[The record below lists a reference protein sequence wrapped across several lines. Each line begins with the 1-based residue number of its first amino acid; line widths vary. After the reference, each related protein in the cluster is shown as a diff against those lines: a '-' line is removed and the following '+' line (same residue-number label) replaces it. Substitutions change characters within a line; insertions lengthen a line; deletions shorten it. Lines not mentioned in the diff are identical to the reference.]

1 MNVLKIRNEMRNGKT
16 IFDLP
21 LRVTFYARVST
32 DKDEQINSLENQIQY
47 YTELIQ
53 SKPNWTYIE
62 GYIDEGIS
70 GTSTKKR
77 DSFLRMIRD
86 AKAGRFDFIITK
98 EISRFS
104 RSTLDSIKYTQE
116 LLEHDVGVLFQNDN
130 INTLDSDSEFRL
142 VVMAGVAQDEVRKLS
157 ERLKFGF
164 RQAIKNGHVL
174 GNDKLW
180 GYDKKDCILTINESE
195 AQVVRRIFD
204 LYANQQ
210 MGIRRISQTLLD
222 EGFTSRKGNA
232 FNVLTIRHI
241 LRNPK
246 YKGWYCANK
255 SQTVDYRSKRKIFLD
270 ESEWIMYPDPAI
282 PAIVS
287 EELWNRANALYRR
300 RSKQM
305 MAHQSGAEFHNRYP
319 YSGKILCEEHD
330 ASFHRQVLKSSKGE
344 REVWQCRVYRNRGR
358 AACSAPQLR
367 TTELDQIMARIF
379 DQMTQNKQAIIDAVV
394 TVLQSVPDE
403 RDYTQDIRRV
413 EEDLSAIQA
422 KKDRL
427 LEMSIEGVISTAEFK
442 RRNDGFNQQAK
453 ALEEKLAELQ
463 TEAEKGQQTAAQL
476 EEIRSALE
484 EELTFQNRINSALV
498 TTILDKI
505 IVKKGSTKEELY
517 LDIHLKFGGP
527 RGVIFHRKNFSFRFT
542 PCLQCAPPDANYAPQ
557 GCFGPPDPLARSAPD
572 TPFPPPASKAWET
585 IRCPRT
591 GAE

>member
-1 MNVLKIRNEMRNGKT
+1 MNVLRIRNEMRNGKT

-32 DKDEQINSLENQIQY
+32 DKDEQINSLENQVQY
-47 YTELIQ
+47 YTQFIKE
-53 SKPNWTYIE
+53 KRNWTYVQ
-62 GYIDEGIS
+62 GYVDEGIS

-77 DSFLRMIRD
+77 DSFLRMIAD

-180 GYDKKDCILTINESE
+180 GYDKKDCVLTINEEE

-210 MGIRRISQTLLD
+210 MGIRRISQTLYD
-222 EGFTSRKGNA
+222 EGFTSRKGNV

-241 LRNPK
+241 LCNPK

-270 ESEWIMYPDPAI
+270 ESEWVMYPDPSI

-287 EELWNRANALYRR
+287 EELWDRANALYKR
-300 RSKQM
+300 RSQQM
-305 MAHQSGAEFHNRYP
+305 MSHQSRAEFHNRYP
-319 YSGKILCEEHD
+319 YSGKIICDEHGT
-330 ASFHRQVLKSSKGE
+330 SFHRQVLKSKSGE
-344 REVWQCRVYRNRGR
+344 KEVWQCKVYRDKGR
-358 AACSAPQLR
+358 KACSAPQIR
-367 TTELDQIMARIF
+367 TAELNQIMAGIF
-379 DQMTQNKQAIIDAVV
+379 NQLAQNKRAIIDAVV

-403 RDYTQDIRRV
+403 HDYTQDIRRIEV
-413 EEDLSAIQA
+413 DLSAIQT

-427 LEMSIEGVISTAEFK
+427 LEMSIEGVITMAEFK
-442 RRNDGFNQQAK
+442 QRNDGFNDQAK
-453 ALEEKLAELQ
+453 SLEEKLTATQ
-463 TEAEKGQQTAAQL
+463 IEAEKGRQITAQMK
-476 EEIRSALE
+476 EIRTALE
-484 EELTFQNRINSALV
+484 EELILQNGINSALV

-505 IVKKGSTKEELY
+505 VVKKGSTKEELR

-527 RGVIFHRKNFSFRFT
+527 WGAVFDREKSSV
-542 PCLQCAPPDANYAPQ
+542 
-557 GCFGPPDPLARSAPD
+557 CFNRS
-572 TPFPPPASKAWET
+572 
-585 IRCPRT
+585 
-591 GAE
+591 

>member
-1 MNVLKIRNEMRNGKT
+1 MNILRIRSEMRNGKT

-32 DKDEQINSLENQIQY
+32 DKDEQLNSLENQIQY

-77 DSFLRMIRD
+77 DSFNRMIRD

-180 GYDKKDCILTINESE
+180 GYDKRDCVLTINKTE
-195 AQVVRRIFD
+195 AQAVRRIFD

-210 MGIRRISQTLLD
+210 VGIRRISQMLYD

-241 LRNPK
+241 LCNPK

-270 ESEWIMYPDPAI
+270 ESEWVMYPDPSI

-287 EELWNRANALYRR
+287 EELWDRANALYKR
-300 RSKQM
+300 RSQQM
-305 MAHQSGAEFHNRYP
+305 MSHQNAAEFHNRYP
-319 YSGKILCEEHD
+319 YSGKIICEEHGT
-330 ASFHRQVLKSSKGE
+330 SFHRQVLKSKAGE
-344 REVWQCRVYRNRGR
+344 KEVWQCRVYRNRGR
-358 AACSAPQLR
+358 AACSAPQLQ
-367 TTELDQIMARIF
+367 TAELDQIMAQIF
-379 DQMTQNKQAIIDAVV
+379 DQLAQDKQAIIDAVV
-394 TVLQSVPDE
+394 TVLRSVPDE
-403 RDYTQDIRRV
+403 HDYAQDIRHI
-413 EEDLSAIQA
+413 EEDLSAFQL

-427 LEMSIEGVISTAEFK
+427 LEMSIEGVISMAEFK
-442 RRNDGFNQQAK
+442 QRNDGFNEQAK
-453 ALEEKLAELQ
+453 ILEEKLAALQ
-463 TEAEKGQQTAAQL
+463 IEAEKRKLTTAQL
-476 EEIRSALE
+476 EEIRTVLE
-484 EELTFQNRINSALV
+484 RELSFQNGINSALV
-498 TTILDKI
+498 TTVLDKI
-505 IVKKGSTKEELY
+505 VVKKDSTKEVLH

-527 RGVIFHRKNFSFRFT
+527 YEVVFNRENSSFRF
-542 PCLQCAPPDANYAPQ
+542 NR
-557 GCFGPPDPLARSAPD
+557 F
-572 TPFPPPASKAWET
+572 
-585 IRCPRT
+585 
-591 GAE
+591 

>member
-1 MNVLKIRNEMRNGKT
+1 MNVLRIRNEMRSGKT

-77 DSFLRMIRD
+77 DSFNRMIRD

-116 LLEHDVGVLFQNDN
+116 LLEHDVGVLLQNDN

-180 GYDKKDCILTINESE
+180 GYDKKDCVLTINEEE

-210 MGIRRISQTLLD
+210 MGIRRISQTLYD
-222 EGFTSRKGNA
+222 EGFTSRKGNT

-241 LRNPK
+241 LCNPK

-255 SQTVDYRSKRKIFLD
+255 SQTVDYRSKRKVFLD
-270 ESEWIMYPDPAI
+270 ESEWVMYPDPSI

-287 EELWNRANALYRR
+287 EELWDRANALYKR
-300 RSKQM
+300 RSQQM
-305 MAHQSGAEFHNRYP
+305 MSHQSAAEFHNRYP
-319 YSGKILCEEHD
+319 YSGKIICEEHGT
-330 ASFHRQVLKSSKGE
+330 SFHRQVLRSSKGE
-344 REVWQCRVYRNRGR
+344 KEVWQCRVYRNRGR
-358 AACSAPQLR
+358 VACSAPQLR
-367 TTELDQIMARIF
+367 TTELDQIMAQIF
-379 DQMTQNKQAIIDAVV
+379 DQLTQNKQAIIDAVV

-403 RDYTQDIRRV
+403 HDYAQDIRHI
-413 EEDLSAIQA
+413 EEDLSSIQA

-442 RRNDGFNQQAK
+442 QRNDGFNEQAK
-453 ALEEKLAELQ
+453 VLEERLAVLQ
-463 TEAEKGQQTAAQL
+463 SEAEKGQQTTAQL
-476 EEIRSALE
+476 QEIRSALE
-484 EELTFQNRINSALV
+484 EELTFQNSVNSALV

-505 IVKKGSTKEELY
+505 IVKKGSTKEELH
-517 LDIHLKFGGP
+517 LEIHLKFGGP
-527 RGVIFHRKNFSFRFT
+527 CGVVFNRENSSFRFN
-542 PCLQCAPPDANYAPQ
+542 PC
-557 GCFGPPDPLARSAPD
+557 
-572 TPFPPPASKAWET
+572 
-585 IRCPRT
+585 
-591 GAE
+591 

>member
-1 MNVLKIRNEMRNGKT
+1 MNVLQIRREMRNGKT

-77 DSFLRMIRD
+77 DSFKRMIRD

-180 GYDKKDCILTINESE
+180 GYDKKDCVLTINEEE
-195 AQVVRRIFD
+195 AQVVRRIFY

-210 MGIRRISQTLLD
+210 MGIRRISQTLYD

-241 LRNPK
+241 LCNPK

-255 SQTVDYRSKRKIFLD
+255 SQTVDYRSKRKVFLD
-270 ESEWIMYPDPAI
+270 ESEWVMYPDPSI

-287 EELWNRANALYRR
+287 VELWDRANALYKR
-300 RSKQM
+300 RSQQM
-305 MAHQSGAEFHNRYP
+305 MSHQSAAEFHNRYP
-319 YSGKILCEEHD
+319 YSGKIICEEHGT
-330 ASFHRQVLKSSKGE
+330 SFHRQVLKSAKGE
-344 REVWQCRVYRNRGR
+344 KEVWQCRVYRNRGR
-358 AACSAPQLR
+358 AGCTAPQLR
-367 TTELDQIMARIF
+367 TTELDQIMADIF
-379 DQMTQNKQAIIDAVV
+379 DQLVQNKQAIIDAVV

-403 RDYTQDIRRV
+403 HDYAQDIRHI
-413 EEDLSAIQA
+413 EEDLSSIQA

-442 RRNDGFNQQAK
+442 QRNDGFNEQAK
-453 ALEEKLAELQ
+453 VLEERLAVLQ
-463 TEAEKGQQTAAQL
+463 SEAEKGQQTTAQL
-476 EEIRSALE
+476 QEIRSALE
-484 EELTFQNRINSALV
+484 EELTFQNSVNSVLV

-505 IVKKGSTKEELY
+505 EVKKGSTKEELH
-517 LDIHLKFGGP
+517 LDIYLKFGGP
-527 RGVIFHRKNFSFRFT
+527 CGVVFNRGNSSFRCT
-542 PCLQCAPPDANYAPQ
+542 P
-557 GCFGPPDPLARSAPD
+557 S
-572 TPFPPPASKAWET
+572 
-585 IRCPRT
+585 
-591 GAE
+591 

>member
-1 MNVLKIRNEMRNGKT
+1 MNVLRIRNEMRSGKT

-77 DSFLRMIRD
+77 DSFLRMIAD

-180 GYDKKDCILTINESE
+180 GYDKKDCVLTINEEE

-210 MGIRRISQTLLD
+210 MGIRRISQTLYD
-222 EGFTSRKGNA
+222 EGFTSRKGNT

-241 LRNPK
+241 LCNPK

-255 SQTVDYRSKRKIFLD
+255 SQTVDYRSKRKVFLD
-270 ESEWIMYPDPAI
+270 ESEWVMYPDPSI

-287 EELWNRANALYRR
+287 EELWDRANALYKR
-300 RSKQM
+300 RSQQM
-305 MAHQSGAEFHNRYP
+305 MSHQSAAEFHNRYP
-319 YSGKILCEEHD
+319 YSGKIICEEHGT
-330 ASFHRQVLKSSKGE
+330 SFHRQVLRSSKGE
-344 REVWQCRVYRNRGR
+344 KEVWQCRVYRNRGR
-358 AACSAPQLR
+358 VACSAPQLR
-367 TTELDQIMARIF
+367 TTELDQIMAQIF
-379 DQMTQNKQAIIDAVV
+379 DQLTQNKQAIIDAVV

-403 RDYTQDIRRV
+403 HDYAQDIRHI

-442 RRNDGFNQQAK
+442 QRNDGFNEQAK
-453 ALEEKLAELQ
+453 VLEERLAVLQ
-463 TEAEKGQQTAAQL
+463 SEAEKGQQTTAQL
-476 EEIRSALE
+476 QEIRSALE
-484 EELTFQNRINSALV
+484 EELTFQNSVNSALV

-505 IVKKGSTKEELY
+505 IVKKGSTKEELH
-517 LDIHLKFGGP
+517 LEIHLKFGGP
-527 RGVIFHRKNFSFRFT
+527 WRAVFDRKNSSFRCI
-542 PCLQCAPPDANYAPQ
+542 P
-557 GCFGPPDPLARSAPD
+557 S
-572 TPFPPPASKAWET
+572 
-585 IRCPRT
+585 
-591 GAE
+591 

>member
-1 MNVLKIRNEMRNGKT
+1 MNVLKIRNEMRSGKS

-32 DKDEQINSLENQIQY
+32 DKDEQLNSLENQVQY

-53 SKPNWTYIE
+53 SKPNWTYVE

-77 DSFLRMIRD
+77 DSFNRMISD

-104 RSTLDSIKYTQE
+104 RSTLDSIQYTQE

-180 GYDKKDCILTINESE
+180 GYYKKDCVLTINEEE
-195 AQVVRRIFD
+195 ARVIRRIFD

-210 MGIRRISQTLLD
+210 MGIRRISQTLFD

-241 LRNPK
+241 LCNPK

-255 SQTVDYRSKRKIFLD
+255 SQTVDYRSKRKVFLD
-270 ESEWIMYPDPAI
+270 ESEWVMYPDPSI

-287 EELWNRANALYRR
+287 EELWDRANALYKR
-300 RSKQM
+300 RSEQM
-305 MAHQSGAEFHNRYP
+305 MSHQSAAEFHNRYP
-319 YSGKILCEEHD
+319 YSGKIICEEHGT
-330 ASFHRQVLKSSKGE
+330 SYHRQVLKSAKGE
-344 REVWQCRVYRNRGR
+344 KEVWQCRVYRNRGR

-367 TTELDQIMARIF
+367 TTELNQIMAHIF
-379 DQMTQNKQAIIDAVV
+379 DQLAQNKQAIVDAVV
-394 TVLQSVPDE
+394 KVIQSVPDE
-403 RDYTQDIRRV
+403 HDYGRDTLRI
-413 EEDLSAIQA
+413 EEDLSAIHA

-427 LEMSIEGVISTAEFK
+427 LEMSMAEAITIEEFK
-442 RRNDGFNQQAK
+442 CRNDGFNEQIRGLEERLELLKAEEQK
-453 ALEEKLAELQ
+453 GKRSVEQLEQIRTALEQELSF
-463 TEAEKGQQTAAQL
+463 ENG
-476 EEIRSALE
+476 
-484 EELTFQNRINSALV
+484 INSELV
-498 TTILDKI
+498 TTILDHI
-505 IVKKGSTKEELY
+505 VVKKGSTREEVH

-527 RGVIFHRKNFSFRFT
+527 YGVVFDRENSSFRFSRLRNTT
-542 PCLQCAPPDANYAPQ
+542 PC
-557 GCFGPPDPLARSAPD
+557 
-572 TPFPPPASKAWET
+572 PAT
-585 IRCPRT
+585 RT
-591 GAE
+591 T

>member
-1 MNVLKIRNEMRNGKT
+1 MNVLRIRNEMRNGKT
-16 IFDLP
+16 IFELP

-32 DKDEQINSLENQIQY
+32 DKDEQINSLENQVQY

-53 SKPNWTYIE
+53 SKPNWTFIP

-77 DSFLRMIRD
+77 DSFLRMIAD

-180 GYDKKDCILTINESE
+180 GYDKKDCVLTINEKE

-210 MGIRRISQTLLD
+210 MGIRRISQTLYD
-222 EGFTSRKGNA
+222 EGFTSRKGNT

-241 LRNPK
+241 LCNPK

-255 SQTVDYRSKRKIFLD
+255 SQTVDYRSKRKVFLD
-270 ESEWIMYPDPAI
+270 ESEWVMYPDPSI

-287 EELWNRANALYRR
+287 EELWDRANALYKR
-300 RSKQM
+300 RSQQM
-305 MAHQSGAEFHNRYP
+305 MSHQSAAEFHNRYP
-319 YSGKILCEEHD
+319 YSGKIICEEHGT
-330 ASFHRQVLKSSKGE
+330 SFHRQVLRSSKGE
-344 REVWQCRVYRNRGR
+344 KEVWQCRVYRNRGR
-358 AACSAPQLR
+358 VACSAPQLR
-367 TTELDQIMARIF
+367 TTELDQIMAQIF
-379 DQMTQNKQAIIDAVV
+379 DQLTQNKQAIIDAVV

-403 RDYTQDIRRV
+403 HDYAQDIRHI
-413 EEDLSAIQA
+413 EEGLSSIQA

-442 RRNDGFNQQAK
+442 QRNDGFNEQAK
-453 ALEEKLAELQ
+453 VLEERLAVLQ
-463 TEAEKGQQTAAQL
+463 SEAEKGQQTTAQL
-476 EEIRSALE
+476 QEIRSALE
-484 EELTFQNRINSALV
+484 EELTFQNSVNSALV

-505 IVKKGSTKEELY
+505 IVKKGSTKEELH
-517 LDIHLKFGGP
+517 LEIHLKFGGP
-527 RGVIFHRKNFSFRFT
+527 YGVVFNRENSSFRCN
-542 PCLQCAPPDANYAPQ
+542 PSSQCAPPGAGCVPQ
-557 GCFGPPDPLARSAPD
+557 GCFGPPNLLGHSAPG
-572 TPFPPPASKAWET
+572 TPFPPRP
-585 IRCPRT
+585 
-591 GAE
+591 

>member
-1 MNVLKIRNEMRNGKT
+1 MNVHRIRTEMRMGKS
-16 IFDLP
+16 IYDLP

-32 DKDEQINSLENQIQY
+32 DKDEQLNSLENQVQY
-47 YTELIQ
+47 YTEFIQ
-53 SKPNWTYIE
+53 SKPNWTYCS

-77 DSFLRMIRD
+77 DSFNRMIAD

-104 RSTLDSIKYTQE
+104 RSTLDSIQYTQE
-116 LLEHDVGVLFQNDN
+116 LLEHDVGVFFQNDN

-180 GYDKKDCILTINESE
+180 GYDKKDCVLTINETE
-195 AQVVRRIFD
+195 AQAVRRIFD

-210 MGIRRISQTLLD
+210 MGIRRISQTLYD
-222 EGFTSRKGNA
+222 EGFTSRKGNT

-241 LRNPK
+241 LCNPK

-255 SQTVDYRSKRKIFLD
+255 SQTVDYRSKRKVFLD
-270 ESEWIMYPDPAI
+270 ESEWVMYPDPSI

-287 EELWNRANALYRR
+287 EELWDRANALYKR
-300 RSKQM
+300 RSQQM
-305 MAHQSGAEFHNRYP
+305 MSHQSAAEFHNRYP
-319 YSGKILCEEHD
+319 YSGKIICEEHST
-330 ASFHRQVLKSSKGE
+330 SFHRQVLRSSKGE
-344 REVWQCRVYRNRGR
+344 KEVWQCRVYRNRGR
-358 AACSAPQLR
+358 VACSAPQLR
-367 TTELDQIMARIF
+367 TTELDQIMAQIF
-379 DQMTQNKQAIIDAVV
+379 DQLTQNKQAIIDAVV

-403 RDYTQDIRRV
+403 HDYAQDIRHI
-413 EEDLSAIQA
+413 EEDLSSIQA

-442 RRNDGFNQQAK
+442 QRNDGFNEQAK
-453 ALEEKLAELQ
+453 VLEERLAVLQ
-463 TEAEKGQQTAAQL
+463 SEAEKGQQTTAQL
-476 EEIRSALE
+476 QEIRSALE
-484 EELTFQNRINSALV
+484 EELTFQNSVNSALV

-505 IVKKGSTKEELY
+505 IVKKGSTKEELH
-517 LDIHLKFGGP
+517 LEIHLKFGGP
-527 RGVIFHRKNFSFRFT
+527 WRAVFDRKNSSFRCI
-542 PCLQCAPPDANYAPQ
+542 P
-557 GCFGPPDPLARSAPD
+557 S
-572 TPFPPPASKAWET
+572 
-585 IRCPRT
+585 
-591 GAE
+591 

>member
-1 MNVLKIRNEMRNGKT
+1 MNVLRIRNEMRSGKT

-77 DSFLRMIRD
+77 DSFNRMIRD

-180 GYDKKDCILTINESE
+180 GYDKKDCVLTINEEE

-204 LYANQQ
+204 LYANRQ
-210 MGIRRISQTLLD
+210 MGIRRISQTLYD
-222 EGFTSRKGNA
+222 EGFTSRKGNT

-241 LRNPK
+241 LCNPK

-255 SQTVDYRSKRKIFLD
+255 SQTVDYRSKRKVFLD
-270 ESEWIMYPDPAI
+270 ESEWVMYPDPSI

-287 EELWNRANALYRR
+287 EELWDRANALYKR
-300 RSKQM
+300 RSQQM
-305 MAHQSGAEFHNRYP
+305 MSHQSAAEFHNRYP
-319 YSGKILCEEHD
+319 YSGKIICEEHGT
-330 ASFHRQVLKSSKGE
+330 SFHRQVLRSSKGE
-344 REVWQCRVYRNRGR
+344 KEVWQCRVYRNRGR
-358 AACSAPQLR
+358 VACSAPQLR
-367 TTELDQIMARIF
+367 TTELDQIMAQIF
-379 DQMTQNKQAIIDAVV
+379 DQLTQNKQAIIDAVV

-403 RDYTQDIRRV
+403 HDYAQDIRHI
-413 EEDLSAIQA
+413 EEDLSSIQA

-442 RRNDGFNQQAK
+442 QRNDGFNEQAK
-453 ALEEKLAELQ
+453 VLEERLAVLQ
-463 TEAEKGQQTAAQL
+463 PEAEKGQHTTAQL
-476 EEIRSALE
+476 QEIRSALE
-484 EELTFQNRINSALV
+484 QELSFKNGINSALV
-498 TTILDKI
+498 TTILGKI
-505 IVKKGSTKEELY
+505 VVKKGSAKEELH
-517 LDIHLKFGGP
+517 LEIHLKFGGP
-527 RGVIFHRKNFSFRFT
+527 YGVVFDRQTSSFRFN
-542 PCLQCAPPDANYAPQ
+542 PCL
-557 GCFGPPDPLARSAPD
+557 
-572 TPFPPPASKAWET
+572 
-585 IRCPRT
+585 
-591 GAE
+591 

>member
-1 MNVLKIRNEMRNGKT
+1 MNILKIRSELRNGRT
-16 IFDLP
+16 IFDIP

-32 DKDEQINSLENQIQY
+32 DKDEQINSLENQVQY

-53 SKPNWTYIE
+53 SKPSWAFVP
-62 GYIDEGIS
+62 GYVDEGIS

-77 DSFLRMIRD
+77 DSFLRMIAD

-104 RSTLDSIKYTQE
+104 RSTLDSIRYTQE
-116 LLEHDVGVLFQNDN
+116 LLEHGVGVLFQNDN

-180 GYDKKDCILTINESE
+180 GYDKKDCVLTINTEE

-204 LYANQQ
+204 LYANRQ

-241 LRNPK
+241 LCNPK

-255 SQTVDYRSKRKIFLD
+255 SQTVDYRSKRKVFLD
-270 ESEWIMYPDPAI
+270 ESEWVMYPDPSI
-282 PAIVS
+282 PAIVP
-287 EELWNRANALYRR
+287 EELWDRANALYKR

-319 YSGKILCEEHD
+319 YSGKIICEEHGT
-330 ASFHRQVLKSSKGE
+330 SFHRQVLKSRAEEK
-344 REVWQCRVYRNRGR
+344 EVWQCRVYRNRGR
-358 AACSAPQLR
+358 AACSAPQLY
-367 TTELDQIMARIF
+367 TTELDQMMAGIF
-379 DQMTQNKQAIIDAVV
+379 DQLAQDRQAIVDAVV
-394 TVLQSVPDE
+394 TILQSVPDE
-403 RDYTQDIRRV
+403 HDYTQEIRHI
-413 EEDLSAIQA
+413 EEELSAIQA

-427 LEMSIEGVISTAEFK
+427 LEMSIEGVISMAEFK
-442 RRNDGFNQQAK
+442 QRNDGFNEQMTILEGRRA
-453 ALEEKLAELQ
+453 ALRA
-463 TEAEKGQQTAAQL
+463 EAEKDRRTPAQL
-476 EEIRSALE
+476 EEIRAALE
-484 EELTFQNRINSALV
+484 QELSFSNSINSALV

-505 IVKKGSTKEELY
+505 VVKKGSTKEELH
-517 LDIHLKFGGP
+517 LDIHLKSGGP
-527 RGVIFHRKNFSFRFT
+527 WRAVFDREKSSFRCT
-542 PCLQCAPPDANYAPQ
+542 PSLQYAPPTADCAQ
-557 GCFGPPDPLARSAPD
+557 
-572 TPFPPPASKAWET
+572 
-585 IRCPRT
+585 
-591 GAE
+591 

>member
-1 MNVLKIRNEMRNGKT
+1 MNVLRIRNEMRNGKT

-32 DKDEQINSLENQIQY
+32 DKDEQINSLENQVQY

-53 SKPNWTYIE
+53 SKHNWIFVP

-77 DSFLRMIRD
+77 DSFLRMIAD

-180 GYDKKDCILTINESE
+180 GYDKKDCVLTINEEE

-210 MGIRRISQTLLD
+210 MGIRRISQTLYD
-222 EGFTSRKGNA
+222 EGFTSRKGNI

-241 LRNPK
+241 LCNPK

-255 SQTVDYRSKRKIFLD
+255 SQTVDYRSKRKVFLD
-270 ESEWIMYPDPAI
+270 ESEWVMYPDPSI

-287 EELWNRANALYRR
+287 EELWDRANALYKR
-300 RSKQM
+300 RSQQM
-305 MAHQSGAEFHNRYP
+305 MSHQSAAEFHNRYP
-319 YSGKILCEEHD
+319 YSGKIVCEEHGT
-330 ASFHRQVLKSSKGE
+330 SFHRQLQKSKAGE
-344 REVWQCRVYRNRGR
+344 KEVWQCRVYRDKGR
-358 AACSAPQLR
+358 KACSAPQIR
-367 TTELDQIMARIF
+367 TVELDQIMADIF
-379 DQMTQNKQAIIDAVV
+379 NQLARNKRAIIDAVV
-394 TVLQSVPDE
+394 TVLRSVPDE
-403 RDYTQDIRRV
+403 HDYTQDIRRI
-413 EEDLSAIQA
+413 EEDLSAIRA

-427 LEMSIEGVISTAEFK
+427 LEMSIEGIITMAEFK
-442 RRNDGFNQQAK
+442 QRNDGFNDQAK
-453 ALEEKLAELQ
+453 SLEEKLTA
-463 TEAEKGQQTAAQL
+463 TRIEAEKGRQITAQMTA
-476 EEIRSALE
+476 IRTALE
-484 EELTFQNRINSALV
+484 EELTFQNGINSALV
-498 TTILDKI
+498 TTILDKVV
-505 IVKKGSTKEELY
+505 VKKGSTKEELH
-517 LDIHLKFGGP
+517 LDIHLKSGGP
-527 RGVIFHRKNFSFRFT
+527 WRAVFDREKSSV
-542 PCLQCAPPDANYAPQ
+542 
-557 GCFGPPDPLARSAPD
+557 CFNRS
-572 TPFPPPASKAWET
+572 
-585 IRCPRT
+585 
-591 GAE
+591 

>member
-1 MNVLKIRNEMRNGKT
+1 MNVLRIRNEMRSGKT

-77 DSFLRMIRD
+77 DSFNRMIRD

-180 GYDKKDCILTINESE
+180 GYDKKDCVLTINEEE

-210 MGIRRISQTLLD
+210 MGIRRISQTLYD
-222 EGFTSRKGNA
+222 EGFTSRKGNT

-241 LRNPK
+241 LCNPK

-255 SQTVDYRSKRKIFLD
+255 SQTVDYRSKRKVFLD
-270 ESEWIMYPDPAI
+270 ESEWVMYPDPSI

-287 EELWNRANALYRR
+287 EELWDRANALYKR
-300 RSKQM
+300 RSQQM
-305 MAHQSGAEFHNRYP
+305 MSHQSAAEFHNRYP
-319 YSGKILCEEHD
+319 YSGKIICEEHGT
-330 ASFHRQVLKSSKGE
+330 SFHRQVLRSSKGE
-344 REVWQCRVYRNRGR
+344 KEVWQCRVYRNRGR
-358 AACSAPQLR
+358 VACSAPQLR
-367 TTELDQIMARIF
+367 TTELDQIMAQIF
-379 DQMTQNKQAIIDAVV
+379 DQLTQNKQAIIDAVV

-403 RDYTQDIRRV
+403 HDYAQDIRHI
-413 EEDLSAIQA
+413 EEDLSSIQA

-442 RRNDGFNQQAK
+442 QRNDGFNEQAK
-453 ALEEKLAELQ
+453 VLEERLAVLQ
-463 TEAEKGQQTAAQL
+463 SEAEKGQQTTAQL
-476 EEIRSALE
+476 QEIRSALE
-484 EELTFQNRINSALV
+484 EELTFQNSVNSALV
-498 TTILDKI
+498 TTILDHI
-505 IVKKGSTKEELY
+505 VVKKDSTKEK
-517 LDIHLKFGGP
+517 IHLEIHLRFGGP
-527 RGVIFHRKNFSFRFT
+527 WDAAFDRGKSSFRCT
-542 PCLQCAPPDANYAPQ
+542 P
-557 GCFGPPDPLARSAPD
+557 S
-572 TPFPPPASKAWET
+572 
-585 IRCPRT
+585 
-591 GAE
+591 

>member
-1 MNVLKIRNEMRNGKT
+1 MNVLRIRNEMRSGKT

-77 DSFLRMIRD
+77 DSFNRMIRD

-180 GYDKKDCILTINESE
+180 GYDKKDCVLTINEEE

-210 MGIRRISQTLLD
+210 MGIRRISQTLYD
-222 EGFTSRKGNA
+222 EGFTSRKGNT

-241 LRNPK
+241 LCNPK

-255 SQTVDYRSKRKIFLD
+255 SQTVDYRSKRKVFLD
-270 ESEWIMYPDPAI
+270 ESEWVMYPDPSI

-287 EELWNRANALYRR
+287 EELWDRANALYKR
-300 RSKQM
+300 RSQQM
-305 MAHQSGAEFHNRYP
+305 MSHQSAAEFHNRYP
-319 YSGKILCEEHD
+319 YSGKIICEEHGT
-330 ASFHRQVLKSSKGE
+330 SFHRQVLRSSKGE
-344 REVWQCRVYRNRGR
+344 KEVWQCRVYRNRGR
-358 AACSAPQLR
+358 VACSAPQLR
-367 TTELDQIMARIF
+367 TTELDQIMAQIF
-379 DQMTQNKQAIIDAVV
+379 DQLTQNKQAIIDAVV

-403 RDYTQDIRRV
+403 HDYAQDIRHI
-413 EEDLSAIQA
+413 EEDLSSIQA

-427 LEMSIEGVISTAEFK
+427 LEMSIESVISTAEFK
-442 RRNDGFNQQAK
+442 QRNDGFNEQAK
-453 ALEEKLAELQ
+453 VLEERLAVLQ
-463 TEAEKGQQTAAQL
+463 SEAEEGQQTTAQL
-476 EEIRSALE
+476 QEIRSALE
-484 EELTFQNRINSALV
+484 EELTFQNSVNSALV

-505 IVKKGSTKEELY
+505 IVKKGSTKEELH
-517 LDIHLKFGGP
+517 LEIHLKFGGP
-527 RGVIFHRKNFSFRFT
+527 CGVVFNRENSSFRFNS
-542 PCLQCAPPDANYAPQ
+542 C
-557 GCFGPPDPLARSAPD
+557 
-572 TPFPPPASKAWET
+572 
-585 IRCPRT
+585 
-591 GAE
+591 